1 MQRSDQI
8 VMEPKLLEP
17 STDGETIGGTL
28 KSILFNVHDDDA
40 LEARLQAALTLARAC
55 GAHLQLL
62 HVVPIDAYNA
72 LDTYGGTYISGQI
85 VEALEEQSGRL
96 RADIE
101 DRLTKEDVSWSYTS
115 VTSFIVAEL
124 LQNAALSDLVII
136 GRKPHWHEFS
146 RTGPGLIGE
155 IVCHIRS
162 PICIPGDR
170 CDRFD
175 PFGKAIV
182 AWNGSFEAANAVRST
197 IGLLKMASEVRVIR
211 YTEDKETVLPD
222 TRVLEYLSRHNV
234 HAEIETHLPRT
245 DVATDLIE
253 HAARI
258 GAQYVT
264 MGGYGHSRAGE
275 FLFGGVTRELIG
287 QCPVSLVM
295 AH

>member
-8 VMEPKLLEP
+8 LMKPKLVDR
-17 STDGETIGGTL
+17 STGREMSSGTF
-28 KSILFNVHDDDA
+28 KSILFNVHDDDS
-40 LEARLQAALTLARAC
+40 LETRLQAALSLARAC

-72 LDTYGGTYISGQI
+72 IDTYGGAYISGQI
-85 VEALEEQSGRL
+85 VEALEEQADKL
-96 RADIE
+96 RVHIE
-101 DRLTKEDVSWSYTS
+101 DHLAKEDLSWSYES

-155 IVCHIRS
+155 IICHMRT

-197 IGLLKMASEVRVIR
+197 IGLLMMASEVRLIR
-211 YTEDKETVLPD
+211 YTEDKETELPD
-222 TRVLEYLSRHNV
+222 TRVLEYLSRHNI

-245 DVATDLIE
+245 NVATDLIE
-253 HAARI
+253 HASRI
-258 GAQYVT
+258 GAQYVA

-275 FLFGGVTRELIG
+275 FLFGGVTRELLG
-287 QCPVSLVM
+287 ECPVSLVM

>member
-8 VMEPKLLEP
+8 VMEPKPLEP
-17 STDGETIGGTL
+17 SPGHETSGGTL
-28 KSILFNVHDDDA
+28 KSILFNVHDDDS
-40 LEARLQAALTLARAC
+40 LETRLQAALSLARSC

-72 LDTYGGTYISGQI
+72 IDTYGGTYISGQI
-85 VEALEEQSGRL
+85 VEALEQEADKL
-96 RADIE
+96 RTKIE
-101 DRLTKEDVSWSYTS
+101 DHLAKEDVSWSYEL
-115 VTSFIVAEL
+115 VTSFVVAEL

-136 GRKPHWHEFS
+136 GRKPHWREFS
-146 RTGPGLIGE
+146 RTGPGLVGDIL
-155 IVCHIRS
+155 CHMRT

-211 YTEDKETVLPD
+211 FTEEKETALPD

-234 HAEIETHLPRT
+234 HAEIETRLPRT

-253 HAARI
+253 HASRI
-258 GAQYVT
+258 GSQYVA

-275 FLFGGVTRELIG
+275 FLFGGVTREE
-287 QCPVSLVM
+287 CPVSLVM